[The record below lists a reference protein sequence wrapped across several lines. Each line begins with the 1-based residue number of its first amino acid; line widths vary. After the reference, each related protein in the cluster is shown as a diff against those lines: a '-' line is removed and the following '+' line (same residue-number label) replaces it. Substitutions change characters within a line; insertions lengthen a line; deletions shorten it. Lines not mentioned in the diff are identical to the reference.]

1 MPYIMERIVIAA
13 YKPLPGKEKELIDF
27 TRTHWQI
34 LHQENLVSFRK
45 PILMEAADGTIIEV
59 FGWKSKA
66 AIEAA
71 HTNAG
76 VQSMW
81 QKFAQV
87 CTYVPIRSVAEAG
100 NLFSEFTPLDF

>member
-1 MPYIMERIVIAA
+1 MERIVIAA
-13 YKPLPGKEKELIDF
+13 YKPLPGKEKELMDL
-27 TRTHWQI
+27 TKTHWQI
-34 LHQENLVSFRK
+34 LREENLVSFRQ

-59 FGWKSKA
+59 FGWKSEK

-87 CTYVPIRSVAEAG
+87 CSYVPISNVSEAG
-100 NLFSEFTPLDF
+100 NLFSEFTPVDF